1 MARNNNGSSSVP
13 GPDENNSQWNSDPG
27 PKERVSNQNVSAT
40 NEDTDIV
47 NAPVDDNS
55 SEENPAD
62 KDVQRSI
69 QPGESR
75 SSKYATEVTN
85 QQAHVPS
92 EDEDPYWVDENDDI
106 Y

>member
-1 MARNNNGSSSVP
+1 MAPNNNGSSSI
-13 GPDENNSQWNSDPG
+13 PDPDDIVHQRRSDPG
-27 PKERVSNQNVSAT
+27 PKELATNQNESAT

-47 NAPVDDNS
+47 NAPVNDDS
-55 SEENPAD
+55 SEENPEE